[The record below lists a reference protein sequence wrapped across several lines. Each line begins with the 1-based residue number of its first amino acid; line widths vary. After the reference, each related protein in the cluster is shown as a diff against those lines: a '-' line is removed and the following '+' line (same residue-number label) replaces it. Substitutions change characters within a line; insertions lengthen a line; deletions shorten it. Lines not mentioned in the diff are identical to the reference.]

1 MTHECVNMQKL
12 KVINKKFPHRQLLN
26 HNFERHYGTNRAP
39 LSLSFDP
46 SWLISNKGFTEVLD
60 EWMTFVATTY
70 NDVYF
75 TTELQVIQWMQNP
88 TGTVSL
94 RDFEEWKE
102 KCAVKGQ
109 PLCSLPNPCPLT
121 TRELPGE
128 TLRLHTCVE
137 CPNNYPWIQDPTG
150 DGFSF

>member
-1 MTHECVNMQKL
+1 M
-12 KVINKKFPHRQLLN
+12 
-26 HNFERHYGTNRAP
+26 G
-39 LSLSFDP
+39 
-46 SWLISNKGFTEVLD
+46 GFTEGLD

-94 RDFEEWKE
+94 RDFEEWKG
-102 KCAVKGQ
+102 KGAVKGQ

-121 TRELPGE
+121 TRELRGE
-128 TLRLHTCVE
+128 TQQLPLDPRS
-137 CPNNYPWIQDPTG
+137 NWRWILLLSNLDASRVLCLENSTVIRVLNAAY
-150 DGFSF
+150 F

>member
-1 MTHECVNMQKL
+1 M
-12 KVINKKFPHRQLLN
+12 
-26 HNFERHYGTNRAP
+26 G
-39 LSLSFDP
+39 
-46 SWLISNKGFTEVLD
+46 D

-75 TTELQVIQWMQNP
+75 ITELQVIQWMQNP

-94 RDFEEWKE
+94 RDFEEWKG

-137 CPNNYPWIQDPTG
+137 CPTTPPGSRIPLATV
-150 DGFSF
+150 SPSE